1 MLGRRK
7 QEDQA
12 GVQHCPLCGESE
24 ASLGHM
30 GPYPTKTGAE
40 AGGSAGKADFRPQ
53 AHVQEGGEAQA
64 RGCPL
69 ASHARCGTRAHTNF
83 IHTQ

>member
-64 RGCPL
+64 RGCPRPHM
-69 ASHARCGTRAHTNF
+69 HAVARVLTNF